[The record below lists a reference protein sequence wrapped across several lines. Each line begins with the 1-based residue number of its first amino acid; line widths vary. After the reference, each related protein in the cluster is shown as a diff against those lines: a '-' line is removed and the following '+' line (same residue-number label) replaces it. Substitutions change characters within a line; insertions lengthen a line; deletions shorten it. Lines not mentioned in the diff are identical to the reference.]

1 MKIIQT
7 RKCGTSASG
16 RYATPKIRKKY
27 ADSWGGQNA
36 KLCTKYEFL
45 KKSDMCAFQTF
56 LIKVKICLR
65 EQGRRGKNVPLIYFD
80 CRKLRARP
88 ISFREYWRE
97 TFWGMSEDVQEFSL
111 RTLKCLRKISMSKF
125 SKRCMYSIFNVDF
138 RMFLARCNTAV
149 EQ

>member
-1 MKIIQT
+1 MRL
-7 RKCGTSASG
+7 RK
-16 RYATPKIRKKY
+16 YEKKY
-27 ADSWGGQNA
+27 ADSWGGQNV

-45 KKSDMCAFQTF
+45 KKSDMCAFETF

-97 TFWGMSEDVQEFSL
+97 TFWGMSNDVQEFSL
-111 RTLKCLRKISMSKF
+111 RTLKCLRTPAWKS
-125 SKRCMYSIFNVDF
+125 RCWNPMCDMYMYSIFNVDF
-138 RMFLARCNTAV
+138 RMFLARRDTPV